1 MNKLRIKVLRV
12 ASFFLALQVL
22 LLSCGFTYHSN
33 ICTCQSSEV
42 YSVQNQETATCCSTF
57 EKVDCCKEAA
67 QNSCGLFF
75 STYIHFDFDTNNT
88 SKQVRFLTQ
97 HEWTSR
103 VVSLIVKSTSI
114 KPLQKLAKEA
124 LPPKSSKQLLCFI
137 QSFLI

>member
-33 ICTCQSSEV
+33 ICTCQSCEV
-42 YSVQNQETATCCSTF
+42 FSVQNQETPTCCSTY
-57 EKVDCCKEAA
+57 EKVECCKEAA

-88 SKQVRFLTQ
+88 SKQVRLLTL
-97 HEWTSR
+97 HERSSR
-103 VVSLIVKSTSI
+103 LASLVVKTTSI
-114 KPLQKLAKEA
+114 KPLQKLTKEH